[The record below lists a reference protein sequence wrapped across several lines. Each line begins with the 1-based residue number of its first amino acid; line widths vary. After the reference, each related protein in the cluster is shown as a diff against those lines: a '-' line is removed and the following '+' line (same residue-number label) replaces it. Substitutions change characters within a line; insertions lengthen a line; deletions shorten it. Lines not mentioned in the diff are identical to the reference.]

1 MGTSNAP
8 VTLSVTLCVII
19 GVRSPF
25 QSFMFSQ
32 VIWGIDKA
40 WYTLNKVVWATA
52 YPKLLLPQPL
62 IPVDQFGSLYL
73 IPSRTGDWFG
83 VVRRRYC
90 LVSSGSLVYS
100 DLYPFHQTFA
110 WYQSPAVDVTASKH
124 LWVQQSYLTS
134 LSRYIHITDLP
145 EPGPAYSIPAIWH
158 HGEVGKKM
166 SKGLEQLNFRPDF
179 VANCATLIK

>member
-90 LVSSGSLVYS
+90 LVSSGSLVYLDVIPFPS
-100 DLYPFHQTFA
+100 DIRVISKSSCGCDCIKAFMGSAVLPNITQQIYPHHRTAWARTSVLYPSHM
-110 WYQSPAVDVTASKH
+110 
-124 LWVQQSYLTS
+124 TS
-134 LSRYIHITDLP
+134 WWS
-145 EPGPAYSIPAIWH
+145 G
-158 HGEVGKKM
+158 GKN
-166 SKGLEQLNFRPDF
+166 EQRLRTTEF
-179 VANCATLIK
+179 